1 MDNIEERIAGEIAM
15 AESAGSSMKKW
26 RELFGISQVELA
38 KFLKISASTISDYEG
53 NRRVSPGVGII
64 KRFVKSLLTLDEQKG
79 SEITRNLQKFN
90 AEPKGASEGSA
101 YSIKDFSTPI
111 SGMDFSRL
119 IEAKIAA
126 NPGLLDTVRLFGYT
140 MIDSLKIILEMSP
153 NEYPKLF
160 GNTTERVFIFD
171 QVSTGRS
178 PMVVIRVAPIKP
190 KMVVI
195 QNVDTIDKLAVKI
208 AQIEKIPL
216 LTTKLSA
223 EEIRLR
229 LSNI

>member
-1 MDNIEERIAGEIAM
+1 MDDLEEKIAGEIAM
-15 AESAGSSMKKW
+15 AESAGSTMKKW

-38 KFLKISASTISDYEG
+38 KYLKISASTISDYEG

-64 KRFVKSLLTLDEQKG
+64 KRFVKSLIVLDEQKG
-79 SEITRNLQKFN
+79 SEVTRNLQKLTLVKED
-90 AEPKGASEGSA
+90 AGSA

-111 SGMDFSRL
+111 SGMDFSR
-119 IEAKIAA
+119 IIDAKIAA
-126 NPGLLDTVRLFGYT
+126 NPNFLDTIKLFGYT

-160 GNTTERVFIFD
+160 GNTTERAFIFD

-178 PMVVIRVAPIKP
+178 PMVVIRVATIKP
-190 KMVVI
+190 RLVVI

-216 LTTKLSA
+216 LTTKLTG
-223 EEIRLR
+223 EEIKLR
-229 LSNI
+229 LSSI

>member
-1 MDNIEERIAGEIAM
+1 MDSLEERIAGEISM
-15 AESAGSSMKKW
+15 AESAGSAMKKW

-38 KFLKISASTISDYEG
+38 KYLKISASTISDYEG

-64 KRFVKSLLTLDEQKG
+64 KRFVKSLITLDEQKG
-79 SEITRNLQKFN
+79 SEVTRNLQKFT
-90 AEPKGASEGSA
+90 ATKEESGSA
-101 YSIKDFSTPI
+101 YFIKDFSTPI
-111 SGMDFSRL
+111 NCIDFSRL
-119 IEAKIAA
+119 IDAKIAA
-126 NPGLLDTVRLFGYT
+126 NPSLLDTIKLFGYT

-160 GNTTERVFIFD
+160 GTTTERAFIFD

-190 KMVVI
+190 KLVVI
-195 QNVDTIDKLAVKI
+195 QNVEMVDKLAVKI

-216 LTTKLSA
+216 LTTKLTG
-223 EEIRLR
+223 EELKLR
-229 LSNI
+229 LNNI